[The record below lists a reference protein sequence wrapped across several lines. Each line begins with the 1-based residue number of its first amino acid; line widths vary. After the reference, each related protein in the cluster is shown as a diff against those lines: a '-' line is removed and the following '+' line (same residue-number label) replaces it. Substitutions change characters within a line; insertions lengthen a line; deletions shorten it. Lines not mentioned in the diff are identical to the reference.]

1 MKMIDFNP
9 ILAAALAGLFTYAM
23 TAAGAGA
30 VFLSR
35 QPSKMTLDVS
45 LGFAGGV
52 MIAASFWSLLNP
64 AIAMSEHLGRWA
76 IALVAAGFVIGG
88 LFLRLVDHF
97 LPHFHP
103 ATGTTEGL
111 STTWR
116 RSILL
121 VLAITLHNI
130 PEGLA
135 VGVGFG
141 AVGAGFSEASLGG
154 AVSLALGIGLQNLPE
169 GLAVALPLRREGFSR
184 ARAFMWGQLSG
195 LVEPLAAI
203 IGAAVVG
210 LARPLLPFSL
220 AFAAGAMIFVVVED
234 VIPESQSSGHGDLA
248 TLGVIFGFTL
258 MMVLDVTLG

>member
-1 MKMIDFNP
+1 MSDFNP

-23 TAAGAGA
+23 TAMGAGA

-35 QPSKMTLDVS
+35 HPSKRAMDVS
-45 LGFAGGV
+45 LGFAAGV
-52 MIAASFWSLLNP
+52 MVAASFWSLLNP
-64 AIAMSEHLGRWA
+64 ALAMSEHLGRWA
-76 IALVAAGFVIGG
+76 IGPVAGGFICGG
-88 LFLRLVDHF
+88 LFLRLVDRF

-103 ATGTTEGL
+103 VSGTTEGV

-116 RSILL
+116 RSVLL

-141 AVGAGFSEASLGG
+141 AVGAGFAEASLGG
-154 AVSLALGIGLQNLPE
+154 ALSLTLGIGLQNLPE
-169 GLAVALPLRREGFSR
+169 GLAVSMPLRREGLSR
-184 ARAFMWGQLSG
+184 FKAFMWGQLSG
-195 LVEPLAAI
+195 LVEPMAAV
-203 IGAAVVG
+203 IGASVVT

-220 AFAAGAMIFVVVED
+220 SFAAGAMIFVVVED

-248 TLGVIFGFTL
+248 TMGVIFGFTL
-258 MMVLDVTLG
+258 MMVLDVTLS

>member
-1 MKMIDFNP
+1 MGDFNP
-9 ILAAALAGLFTYAM
+9 ILAAGLAGLFTYVM
-23 TAAGAGA
+23 TAIGAGA

-35 QPSKMTLDVS
+35 EPSKKMLDIS

-52 MIAASFWSLLNP
+52 MVAASFWSLLAP
-64 AIAMSEHLGRWA
+64 AIEMTGHMGRLG
-76 IALVAAGFVIGG
+76 IVPVAAGFVCGG
-88 LFLRLVDHF
+88 VFLRLVDRF

-103 ATGTTEGL
+103 ATNTVEGI

-141 AVGAGFSEASLGG
+141 AVGAGFAEASLGG
-154 AVSLALGIGLQNLPE
+154 AISLALGIGLQNLPE

-184 ARAFMWGQLSG
+184 LRAFLWGQFSG
-195 LVEPLAAI
+195 LVEPAAALL
-203 IGAAVVG
+203 GAAVVG
-210 LARPLLPFSL
+210 LARPLLPFAL

-234 VIPESQSSGHGDLA
+234 VIPESQSSGHGDMA
-248 TLGVIFGFTL
+248 TMGVIFGFTL
-258 MMVLDVTLG
+258 MMIMDVTLG